1 MLLKKIGMLSTFL
14 DSALLPQLSN
24 GLYGEGGDGMSVL
37 IKDMS
42 IPKSCHTC
50 KLMLLS
56 PCQCALTGKSYNQ
69 GLGRRPRDCPL
80 VEVELIDQEELI
92 TPLNMI
98 GGYLRRVNHD

>member
-1 MLLKKIGMLSTFL
+1 
-14 DSALLPQLSN
+14 
-24 GLYGEGGDGMSVL
+24 MSVL

-56 PCQCALTGKSYNQ
+56 PCQCALTGKSYNW

-80 VEVELIDQEELI
+80 VEVELVDQEELI

-98 GGYLRRVNHD
+98 GGYLRRANHD